1 MQADWKLGRI
11 GNPIRP
17 TSLAHPGSR
26 FKGDNPMETDLACA
40 LQYHQAGKLEEARR
54 IYQNLINVGQHSAN
68 ALHLLGVL
76 AHQQGDHDRAAEMIG
91 RAIALNP
98 SAAAYHA
105 NLAEVY
111 RTLGRLDRAVD
122 CCRTALHFQPDYPE
136 AVNSLGLILLARGQ
150 TGLAV
155 AQFRLALRLRPGY
168 AVACNNLGNG
178 LRCQGDKTGA
188 LAQFR
193 LALDL
198 EPDLAEAHSNL
209 GQMLLER
216 KELDQALPH
225 CRHAVRLRPNCAEAH
240 NNLGNVLRELGRLEE
255 AKCAYAEALRQNP
268 DLAMVYNNMGQA
280 LQEESRL
287 DESITWYG
295 RALELEPDKARYHG
309 NLASAMEEQEKH
321 DEAVARYEIA
331 LRLDPAHAESCN
343 GLGWIRHEQGRYD
356 DALAH
361 YQQALR
367 LDPSLAVAHCN
378 LGTLQEELSDF
389 DGAERSFRAALQHDR
404 RQAGAYAQLA
414 TMRRSKLPEDDLAAM
429 QSLLADPYL
438 TGGKRSALHFGL
450 AQVLDA
456 RACYAVAAEHLREA
470 NALAL
475 ADWRK
480 RSKCYDPAEHA
491 RFVTDMIAAC
501 TPAFFERVRGWGLET
516 ERPIFIFGLPRSG
529 TTLTEQ
535 ILAGHSQVFGAGELR
550 LGHEDLEALGASQ
563 SDPQERLARLDPDM
577 ARKIGQRHLDRLAE
591 LNQSLPRVA
600 DKMPDNYLCLGLLA
614 ALFPKARFV
623 HCRRDLRDVAVSCW
637 MTHFRQIRWASDPEH
652 ITSRFHEY
660 ERLLAHWHATLP
672 MPMLEVNYEETVSDL
687 DRVARRLVAWCGLP
701 WEPGC
706 LEFHQLRRPVRT
718 ASVSQVRQP
727 IYAHSVGRWKH
738 YNQPLAAFFAQ
749 LDNGHVECRGQ

>member
-1 MQADWKLGRI
+1 
-11 GNPIRP
+11 
-17 TSLAHPGSR
+17 
-26 FKGDNPMETDLACA
+26 MENDLACA
-40 LQYHQAGKLEEARR
+40 LQYHQAGKLDEARR
-54 IYQNLINVGQHSAN
+54 IYQNLLAAGRDSAD
-68 ALHLLGVL
+68 ASHLLGVL
-76 AHQQGDHDRAAEMIG
+76 THQQGEHDRAAEMIG

-98 SAAAYHA
+98 DAAAYHA

-111 RTLGRLDRAVD
+111 RALGRLDRAVD
-122 CCRTALHFQPDYPE
+122 CCRMALRLEPNYPE

-155 AQFRLALRLRPGY
+155 AQFRLAFRLRPGY
-168 AVACNNLGNG
+168 AVACNNLGTA
-178 LRCQGDKTGA
+178 LRCQGDKSGA
-188 LAQFR
+188 LSQFR
-193 LALDL
+193 LALEL
-198 EPDLAEAHSNL
+198 EPELAEAHSNL

-216 KELDQALPH
+216 KDLEKALPH

-240 NNLGNVLRELGRLEE
+240 NNLGNVLRELGHLEE
-255 AKCAYAEALRQNP
+255 AKSAYVVALSLNP

-280 LQEESRL
+280 LQEENRL
-287 DESITWYG
+287 DEAVTSYG
-295 RALELEPDKARYHG
+295 RALELEPDTARYHG

-331 LRLDPAHAESCN
+331 LRLDPGHAESRN

-361 YQQALR
+361 YRQALR
-367 LDPSLAVAHCN
+367 LDPALAVAHCN

-389 DGAERSFRAALQHDR
+389 DAAERSFREALRHDR
-404 RQAGAYAQLA
+404 RQVGAFAQLA
-414 TMRRSKLPEDDLAAM
+414 TMRRSKLPEADLAAM

-456 RACYAVAAEHLREA
+456 RACYAEAAEHLREA

-475 ADWRK
+475 AVWRK
-480 RSKCYDPAEHA
+480 RGQSYDPAEHA

-535 ILAGHSQVFGAGELR
+535 ILAGHTKVFGAGELS
-550 LGHEDLEALGASQ
+550 LGHEDLEALAVRQ
-563 SDPQERLARLDPDM
+563 SDPHERLARLDSEM

-591 LNQSLPRVA
+591 LDQSSPRVA

-614 ALFPKARFV
+614 ALFPKARFI

-652 ITSRFHEY
+652 IASRFHEH
-660 ERLLAHWHATLP
+660 ERLLAHWRRTLP
-672 MPMLEVNYEETVSDL
+672 VAMLEVDYEETVSDL
-687 DRVARRLVAWCGLP
+687 DGVARRLVAWCGLS
-701 WEPGC
+701 WEPAC
-706 LEFHQLRRPVRT
+706 LEFHRLRRPVRT

-727 IYAHSVGRWKH
+727 IYARSVGRWKH
-738 YNQPLAAFFAQ
+738 YDQPLAPLLAH
-749 LDNGHVECRGQ
+749 LDNGHVCTGSA